1 MDTTTT
7 TTTASETL
15 VPRPYF
21 NVAPR
26 TLKQLESSLRKAG
39 FNCEFNN
46 NGLCIK
52 ELGQRTNRTI
62 DVQEYLTPYYF
73 WYGIRYAD
81 ASHQTLVIAEPENRY
96 CASPAY
102 MHYLVTENL
111 RLNGAPEGIE
121 IFTEGTR
128 VWVEKNQHTSKILSE
143 VIVFRQD
150 VSIQIVYIDNGK
162 PTERGFYVLRGKN
175 AVQL

>member
-1 MDTTTT
+1 
-7 TTTASETL
+7 
-15 VPRPYF
+15 
-21 NVAPR
+21 
-26 TLKQLESSLRKAG
+26 
-39 FNCEFNN
+39 
-46 NGLCIK
+46 
-52 ELGQRTNRTI
+52 
-62 DVQEYLTPYYF
+62 
-73 WYGIRYAD
+73 
-81 ASHQTLVIAEPENRY
+81 
-96 CASPAY
+96 